1 MAGDDDEIRELA
13 TALRAHAAWET
24 ELSGSGWPVVAAPV
38 SGRRGAVDALIAAV
52 TADDIAP
59 KAAASVA
66 AVRPVA
72 PIAPVTPAQ
81 GPIVV
86 PTGERAVVL
95 AALAEQASDCTRC
108 ARHASRTRGV
118 FARGNPDATL
128 VFVGE
133 GPSADDDRAGEPF
146 AGPAGELLDKMIGA
160 MGFAR
165 DAVYLCQVMKCRSAT
180 ARSASPAEAAAC
192 EPFYVAQLEALRPKV
207 IVALGRGAAEALG
220 GATTERGDWRGIW
233 SAWRGVPL
241 IATHAPAEVLHSA
254 ELKRPVWS
262 DLQAVMAKLGVSR

>member
-24 ELSGSGWPVVAAPV
+24 ELSGSGWPVVPAPV

-52 TADDIAP
+52 TADEVAT
-59 KAAASVA
+59 KAVASVA
-66 AVRPVA
+66 PVRPV
-72 PIAPVTPAQ
+72 APVTPAQ

-95 AALAEQASDCTRC
+95 AALAEQASHCTRC
-108 ARHASRTRGV
+108 ARHASRTRSV

-146 AGPAGELLDKMIGA
+146 AGPAGQLLDKMIGA

-165 DAVYLCQVMKCRSAT
+165 DAVYLCQVIKCRPAT

-192 EPFYVAQLEALRPKV
+192 EPFYVAQLEALRPRV
-207 IVALGRGAAEALG
+207 LVALGRGAAEALG
-220 GATTERGDWRGIW
+220 CATSERGDWRGIW

-241 IATHAPAEVLHSA
+241 LATHAPGDVLRSA
-254 ELKRPVWS
+254 ELKRPVWD

>member
-13 TALRAHAAWET
+13 TALRAHAAWEM

-52 TADDIAP
+52 TADEV
-59 KAAASVA
+59 ASKV
-66 AVRPVA
+66 V
-72 PIAPVTPAQ
+72 APVTPAQ

-86 PTGERAVVL
+86 PTGERSVVL
-95 AALAEQASDCTRC
+95 AALAEQASTCARC
-108 ARHASRTRGV
+108 ARHASRTRSV

-165 DAVYLCQVMKCRSAT
+165 DAVYLCQVMKCRPAT

-220 GATTERGDWRGIW
+220 AATTERGDWRGIW

-241 IATHAPAEVLHSA
+241 IATHAPAEVLRSA

-262 DLQAVMAKLGVSR
+262 DLQAVMAKLGGSR